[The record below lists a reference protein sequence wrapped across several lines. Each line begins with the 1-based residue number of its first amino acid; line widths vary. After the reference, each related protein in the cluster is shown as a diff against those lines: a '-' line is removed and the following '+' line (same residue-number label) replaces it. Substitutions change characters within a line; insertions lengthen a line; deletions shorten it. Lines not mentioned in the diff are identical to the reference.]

1 MTGATLDGMQ
11 FLLCRDRDVLRT
23 RTTEGPCCRNL
34 AYYRNGK
41 LWCQDCKR
49 PRGRLPPLVITMLLA
64 AIDAIPGFK
73 DEVHVLQDKFEL
85 PSDEASADPME

>member
-1 MTGATLDGMQ
+1 
-11 FLLCRDRDVLRT
+11 
-23 RTTEGPCCRNL
+23 
-34 AYYRNGK
+34 
-41 LWCQDCKR
+41 
-49 PRGRLPPLVITMLLA
+49 MLLA